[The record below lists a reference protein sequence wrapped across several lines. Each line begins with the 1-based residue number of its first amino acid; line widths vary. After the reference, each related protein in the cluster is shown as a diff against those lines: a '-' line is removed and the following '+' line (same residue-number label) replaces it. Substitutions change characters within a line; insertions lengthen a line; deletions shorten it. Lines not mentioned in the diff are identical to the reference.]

1 MANALIHDCSLEF
14 DLKAYLRKYN
24 VDFINDD
31 HFQMLD
37 EDNNQR
43 ISTGIYDAYFG
54 NVKLENDLEMTHL
67 LPEKEKST
75 AELLKVLL
83 KNPNVVI
90 ILLPSF
96 FFMYCLF
103 ATDVLLPLITLELMK
118 WDITALTLIFLVFG
132 VIYFFALMILSRLC
146 TSNFWVCNMTIICI
160 LLQMVGFGLFTVVK
174 IFLRNVTTD
183 VILMIP
189 FLVYYIFVWFMEEV
203 LLTCILA
210 MMVSSHVQSFTESLR
225 NGFSRAATVLA
236 AVIAPMALVVLHYR
250 SMALFGIAFIFLL
263 IFLSKRKSF
272 VDVENIRI

>member
-24 VDFINDD
+24 ADFINDD

-43 ISTGIYDAYFG
+43 ISIGIYDAYFG
-54 NVKLENDLEMTHL
+54 NVKLENDLETTHL

-103 ATDVLLPLITLELMK
+103 ATDFLLPLITLELMK
-118 WDITALTLIFLVFG
+118 WDININLSSFWSNIFFRAYDLVKTM
-132 VIYFFALMILSRLC
+132 Y
-146 TSNFWVCNMTIICI
+146 
-160 LLQMVGFGLFTVVK
+160 K
-174 IFLRNVTTD
+174 
-183 VILMIP
+183 
-189 FLVYYIFVWFMEEV
+189 
-203 LLTCILA
+203 
-210 MMVSSHVQSFTESLR
+210 
-225 NGFSRAATVLA
+225 
-236 AVIAPMALVVLHYR
+236 
-250 SMALFGIAFIFLL
+250 
-263 IFLSKRKSF
+263 
-272 VDVENIRI
+272 